1 MGPALGQ
8 CWLPAISASLGLG
21 RQDPACD
28 HGHVGEQAACR
39 AVELASC
46 RENAGGAPIS
56 CQDCVLANTP
66 ASSSAQRPVNP
77 SLEAA
82 AAAEKPLIENGDS
95 ASSGIGVMTRER
107 WQSLA
112 NALVALG
119 MLKQAPENRFSRGA
133 RWSAWRAAG
142 RSARRAMAILAPEGG
157 RRRGFLGGGDAA
169 RCHADGMTGRR

>member
-119 MLKQAPENRFSRGA
+119 MLKQAPEIDFLVALDGVPGELGDQRDVPWRSWPPKGGA
-133 RWSAWRAAG
+133 AVVF
-142 RSARRAMAILAPEGG
+142 GG
-157 RRRGFLGGGDAA
+157 W
-169 RCHADGMTGRR
+169 

>member
-21 RQDPACD
+21 LQDPACD
-28 HGHVGEQAACR
+28 HGHVGEQSACR

-46 RENAGGAPIS
+46 RENAGGAPIRR
-56 CQDCVLANTP
+56 QDCVLANTP

-95 ASSGIGVMTRER
+95 VSSGIGVMTRER

-119 MLKQAPENRFSRGA
+119 MLKQAPEIDFLVALDGVPGEQLGDQRDVPWRSWPPKGGA
-133 RWSAWRAAG
+133 AVVF
-142 RSARRAMAILAPEGG
+142 GG
-157 RRRGFLGGGDAA
+157 W
-169 RCHADGMTGRR
+169 